1 MSMMYKRFGLTSDA
15 GGMTALIRTLAVA
28 TLVAVVPAR
37 VVIAQAGPV
46 PVWIDTDPAVGV
58 ADRDVDDGL
67 ALLQAFHSPEIA
79 VRGVSVVFGNAPLT
93 QAWPIGLRI
102 VGRFGPPS
110 VRAYRGAAKA
120 SELGVETAATRALA
134 ASLSREPLVVLVLGP
149 ATNVATVLKNHPE
162 LRDRIVRIVA
172 VAGRRPGQRFTTGTT
187 NPRGH
192 RDFNFEEDPEA
203 FRVLLASGV
212 PLTLAPFE
220 MSSKVWLRSPE
231 LDAIAA
237 DGASAEWIVAPA
249 RRWLNLWTRTFG
261 VDGFNPFDTLAVAR
275 VTSPSQLTCETL
287 PARVDVL
294 ADDVTEARVQ
304 GTTVA
309 RKPYLLVSRDFRAQA
324 PPVEYCYGVSDS
336 FKADLLRRLRLR
348 R

>member
-1 MSMMYKRFGLTSDA
+1 MTSRF
-15 GGMTALIRTLAVA
+15 RF
-28 TLVAVVPAR
+28 AVVAALVVAAAAAGAAIR
-37 VVIAQAGPV
+37 VAAAQAQAAAAV
-46 PVWIDTDPAVGV
+46 PIWIDTDPAVGV
-58 ADRDVDDGL
+58 ADRDVDDGF
-67 ALLQAFHSPEIA
+67 ALLQAFHSPELA
-79 VRGVSVVFGNAPLT
+79 LRGVSVVFGNAPLV

-102 VGRFGPPS
+102 VGGFGPRG

-120 SELGVETAATRALA
+120 ADLGTENPATRALA
-134 ASLSREPLVVLVLGP
+134 AALKREPLVILVLGP
-149 ATNVATVLKNHPE
+149 ATNVATVIRNQPA
-162 LRDRIVRIVA
+162 LRARIVRIVA

-220 MSSKVWLRSPE
+220 ISSKVWLKTPE
-231 LDAIAA
+231 LDAVARGDA
-237 DGASAEWIVAPA
+237 KSAWIVAPA
-249 RRWLNLWTRTFG
+249 RRWLALWTRTFG

-275 VTSPSQLTCETL
+275 ITSPSQLTCERL
-287 PARVDVL
+287 PARIDVL
-294 ADDVTEARVQ
+294 ADDATEAQVQ

-309 RKPYLLVSRDFRAQA
+309 RKPYLLLSREFGGSV
-324 PPVEYCYGVSDS
+324 PSVEYCYDVAEG
-336 FKADLLRRLRLR
+336 FKADLLRRITAR

>member
-1 MSMMYKRFGLTSDA
+1 
-15 GGMTALIRTLAVA
+15 MTASVRILVVTALAAIVS
-28 TLVAVVPAR
+28 VR
-37 VVIAQAGPV
+37 VVVAQGSPL

-58 ADRDVDDGL
+58 ADRDVDDGF
-67 ALLQAFHSPEIA
+67 ALLQAFHAPEIV
-79 VRGVSVVFGNAPLT
+79 VRGVSVVFGNAPLA

-102 VGRFGPPS
+102 VGRFGPPG

-120 SELGVETAATRALA
+120 SQLGVETAATRALA
-134 ASLSREPLVVLVLGP
+134 AWLRREPLVVLALGP
-149 ATNVATVLKNHPE
+149 ATNIATVLKNHRE
-162 LRDRIVRIVA
+162 LRDRIVRVVA
-172 VAGRRPGQRFTTGTT
+172 VAGRRPGQRFTTGAT

-220 MSSKVWLRSPE
+220 ISSKVWLRAPD

-237 DGASAEWIVAPA
+237 DGANAAWIVAPA
-249 RRWLNLWTRTFG
+249 RRWLGLWTRTFG
-261 VDGFNPFDTLAVAR
+261 VDGFNPFDTLAIAR
-275 VTSPSQLTCETL
+275 ATSPSQLTCETL
-287 PARVDVL
+287 QARVDVL
-294 ADDVTEARVQ
+294 PDDVTEARVQ

-309 RKPYLLVSRDFRAQA
+309 RKPYLLVSRDFSPPA
-324 PPVEYCYGVSDS
+324 PRVEYCYDVAGS
-336 FKADLLRRLRLR
+336 FKADLLRRLRSR